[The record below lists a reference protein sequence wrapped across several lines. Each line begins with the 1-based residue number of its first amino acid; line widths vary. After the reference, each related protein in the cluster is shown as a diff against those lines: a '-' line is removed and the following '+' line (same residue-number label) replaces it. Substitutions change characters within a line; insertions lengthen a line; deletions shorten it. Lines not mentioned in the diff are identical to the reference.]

1 MTRNRCQSLTRSR
14 WFMPAFCV
22 CLGGVVLLAG
32 WLGGQLVSGL
42 IGLAVMACFGLFIAL
57 ASGSETIRGLRGDGR
72 DERFAL
78 IDLRATAVTGQ
89 VLIVA
94 VIVGWLVE
102 IARGHS
108 GNPYEWLGALGGL
121 AYALA
126 VAFFR
131 WRG

>member
-1 MTRNRCQSLTRSR
+1 MTRDNSQSLTRSR
-14 WFMPAFCV
+14 WFTLAFCL
-22 CLGGVVLLAG
+22 CLGGVAVLVS
-32 WLGGQLVSGL
+32 WLGGQLATGL
-42 IGLAVMACFGLFIAL
+42 IGLAVLACFGLFIAL
-57 ASGSETIRGLRGDGR
+57 ASGSETVRGLRGDGR

-94 VIVGWLVE
+94 VIAGWLVE

-108 GNPYEWLGALGGL
+108 GHPYDWLGAVGGI

-126 VAFFR
+126 VALFR

>member
-1 MTRNRCQSLTRSR
+1 MTRDSSRAFARSR
-14 WFMPAFCV
+14 WFILATCLF
-22 CLGGVVLLAG
+22 LGGVSVLVS
-32 WLGGQLVSGL
+32 WLGGQIASGL
-42 IGLAVMACFGLFIAL
+42 IGLAVLACFGLFIAV
-57 ASGSETIRGLRGDGR
+57 AGGSETIRGLRGDGR

-78 IDLRATAVTGQ
+78 IDLRATAAAGQ
-89 VLIVA
+89 ALIVA

-108 GNPYEWLGALGGL
+108 GSPYDWLGAVGGL

-126 VAFFR
+126 VGFQR

>member
-1 MTRNRCQSLTRSR
+1 MTRDSGRTFFRSR
-14 WFMPAFCV
+14 WFMLAFCAF
-22 CLGGVVLLAG
+22 LGGTVLLAS
-32 WLGGQLVSGL
+32 WVGGQLATGL
-42 IGLAVMACFGLFIAL
+42 IGLGVMLCFGLVIAL
-57 ASGSETIRGLRGDGR
+57 ASRSETVRGLRGDGR

-89 VLIVA
+89 VLIIA
-94 VIVGWLVE
+94 VITGWLVE

-108 GNPYEWLGALGGL
+108 GSPFDWLGAAGGVG
-121 AYALA
+121 YALA

>member
-1 MTRNRCQSLTRSR
+1 MIRDRCQSLARSR
-14 WFMPAFCV
+14 WFILAFCV
-22 CLGGVVLLAG
+22 CLGGVALLAS

-42 IGLAVMACFGLFIAL
+42 IDLALLACFGLFMAL

-108 GNPYEWLGALGGL
+108 GNPYGWLAALGGL
-121 AYALA
+121 AYVLA
-126 VAFFR
+126 IAFFR

>member
-1 MTRNRCQSLTRSR
+1 MTKVCNLMRSR
-14 WFMPAFCV
+14 WFMPASCL
-22 CLGGVVLLAG
+22 CLGGVVLLAS
-32 WLGGQLVSGL
+32 WLGGQLVAGL

-57 ASGSETIRGLRGDGR
+57 ASGSETIKGLRGDGR

-78 IDLRATAVTGQ
+78 IDLRATAVTGH

-94 VIVGWLVE
+94 VIIGWLVE

-108 GNPYEWLGALGGL
+108 GSPFTWLGVVAGIS
-121 AYALA
+121 YVLA

>member
-1 MTRNRCQSLTRSR
+1 MTKVCNLMRSR
-14 WFMPAFCV
+14 WFMLAFCLF
-22 CLGGVVLLAG
+22 LGGAVLLAG
-32 WLGGQLVSGL
+32 WLGGQLATGL

-57 ASGSETIRGLRGDGR
+57 ASGSETIKGLRGDGR

-78 IDLRATAVTGQ
+78 IDLRATAVTGH

-94 VIVGWLVE
+94 VVTGWLVE

-108 GNPYEWLGALGGL
+108 GSPFTWLGVVAGIS
-121 AYALA
+121 YVLA

>member
-1 MTRNRCQSLTRSR
+1 
-14 WFMPAFCV
+14 MPAFCL
-22 CLGGVVLLAG
+22 CLGGVVLLAS
-32 WLGGQLVSGL
+32 WLGGQLVAGL
-42 IGLAVMACFGLFIAL
+42 IGLGVMACFGLFIAL
-57 ASGSETIRGLRGDGR
+57 ASGSETIKGLRGDGR

-78 IDLRATAVTGQ
+78 IDLRATAVTGY

-94 VIVGWLVE
+94 VVVGWLVE

-108 GNPYEWLGALGGL
+108 GSPFTWLGVVAGIS
-121 AYALA
+121 YVLA

>member
-1 MTRNRCQSLTRSR
+1 MISDRCQSLARSR
-14 WFMPAFCV
+14 WFLLVFCV
-22 CLGGVVLLAG
+22 CIGGFVVLAS
-32 WLGGQLVSGL
+32 WLGGQLAAGL
-42 IGLAVMACFGLFIAL
+42 VAFAVLGGFGLLISL
-57 ASGSETIRGLRGDGR
+57 ASGSETVRGLRGDGR

-108 GNPYEWLGALGGL
+108 GNPYQWLGALGGL
-121 AYALA
+121 AYLLA